1 MSRIVAVG
9 AEVQAASS
17 LALAYGDREILFIS
31 DQPVLDG
38 WDFTHVHFARA
49 SPHTWRALVGDGDA
63 VVPMSARWMVA
74 DDWSLTRT
82 LSIAAAAIGVEH
94 VERVHDRPD
103 ATGMWQAK
111 GNRWHR
117 PDTPVDGPGGELAEL
132 TDPHG
137 CGVVFQ
143 QQLRTAGTVMTI
155 GRFGR
160 DGAALGVFRVF
171 EERFFRDVILQ
182 AAETISDAQ
191 LVERS
196 AAIASAL
203 HLDGFC
209 TMNWVLTDAGARL
222 TSLRPVPRA
231 VFVTFRRGGIDPL
244 AASSGT
250 TVLPA
255 GLRLNAQP
263 HYASYR
269 PLPA

>member
-1 MSRIVAVG
+1 
-9 AEVQAASS
+9 
-17 LALAYGDREILFIS
+17 
-31 DQPVLDG
+31 
-38 WDFTHVHFARA
+38 
-49 SPHTWRALVGDGDA
+49 
-63 VVPMSARWMVA
+63 
-74 DDWSLTRT
+74 
-82 LSIAAAAIGVEH
+82 
-94 VERVHDRPD
+94 
-103 ATGMWQAK
+103 
-111 GNRWHR
+111 
-117 PDTPVDGPGGELAEL
+117 
-132 TDPHG
+132 
-137 CGVVFQ
+137 
-143 QQLRTAGTVMTI
+143 MTI

-244 AASSGT
+244 ATAIGIA
-250 TVLPA
+250 VLPP

-263 HYASYR
+263 HYASYQ